1 MTIEIIHTRAEGTLV
16 HGTRRGDGSADQLK
30 KRDYGSYCRLAFK
43 WSRHL
48 ECWYLP
54 HSRDKQ
60 ADRHSVDLLAERL
73 RGAGFEVTVTVNEAV
88 RRSFT
93 EAEADRTERAEA
105 RAERFEG
112 YADNAATSA
121 NTAHAAAKRIADGIP
136 FGQPILTDHHSA
148 PRARRDAARIDT
160 NMRKS
165 ISEAKRADYWQ
176 DRAEAA
182 GRYEQHRNDP
192 QRTARRLEKLRA
204 ELRQQERHHATA
216 VEKGWDSAERH
227 ANNILDLKD
236 EISHWEQVIEEAK
249 ARGVKLW
256 EPGDFVRGDFAFVLG
271 SWYEVV
277 RVNPKSLSIAWNLRL
292 APKQVMTLEDASDN
306 GLVGTHTTD
315 YTKVQGRCPGEAMR
329 AWLADNQVPGLK
341 AAREA
346 SEAAPASELRATQA
360 AKPKPQRRSDPK
372 IPKRVKVECRWD
384 ATEATLTWLNGRSQP
399 HKDHAPET
407 ITAPEGVK
415 FTESVWSRPLLA
427 RVRELLEERGCAF
440 RGRWTGSPGRGI
452 VCAIELAPA
461 KELAEAAAS

>member
-16 HGTRRGDGSADQLK
+16 HGTRRGDASADQLK
-30 KRDYGSYCRLAFK
+30 KRDYGSYGRLAFK

-48 ECWYLP
+48 GCWYLP

-60 ADRHSVDLLAERL
+60 ADRYSIDLLAKRL
-73 RGAGFEVTVTVNEAV
+73 RGADFEVTVTVNEEV

-112 YADNAATSA
+112 YADNAATSS
-121 NTAHAAAKRIADGIP
+121 NTAHAAAKQIADGIP
-136 FGQPILTDHHSA
+136 LGQPIIVGHHSEG
-148 PRARRDAARIDT
+148 RARRDAARIDT
-160 NMRKS
+160 NMRRS
-165 ISEAKRADYWQ
+165 ISDAKRADYWQ
-176 DRAEAA
+176 NRAEAA

-192 QRTARRLEKLRA
+192 QRTLRRLEKLRA

-227 ANNILDLKD
+227 ANNVLDLKD
-236 EISHWEQVIEEAK
+236 EIAHWEQVIEEAK

-271 SWYEVV
+271 SWYEVA
-277 RVNPKSLSIAWNLRL
+277 RVNPKTLSIAWNLRL
-292 APKQVMTLEDASDN
+292 APKQVMTMEDASED
-306 GLVGTHTTD
+306 GLVGTHTVD

-329 AWLADNQVPGLK
+329 AWLADKRVPGLK

-346 SEAAPASELRATQA
+346 SEAAPASELRTAQA
-360 AKPKPQRRSDPK
+360 AKPKVRRRSDPK
-372 IPKRVKVECRWD
+372 VPKRVRVDCRWD

-415 FTESVWSRPLLA
+415 FTGSVWSPPLLA
-427 RVRELLEERGCAF
+427 LVRELLDERGYAF

-452 VCAIELAPA
+452 VCAIEPA
-461 KELAEAAAS
+461 QAEELPEAAAA